1 MQFDHHPFLA
11 DHPELQEAIQK
22 LKKEDHHFARLLRE
36 YEGID
41 LEIGRA
47 ESQVPGYMM
56 SDLDIEELKK
66 VRLQLKD
73 ELISLIK

>member
-11 DHPELQEAIQK
+11 DHPELQDLIHK
-22 LKKEDHHFARLLRE
+22 LKKEDIHFARLLRE

-56 SDLDIEELKK
+56 SDLELEQLKK
-66 VRLQLKD
+66 ERLALKD
-73 ELISLIK
+73 QLISLIK

>member
-11 DHPELQEAIQK
+11 DHPELQDVIHE
-22 LKKEDHHFARLLRE
+22 LKKTDTHFARLLRE

-56 SDLDIEELKK
+56 SDLDLEQLKK
-66 VRLQLKD
+66 ERLDVKD
-73 ELISLIK
+73 KLIAMIK